1 MECSDHSETF
11 HKILKYSED
20 KFADLSKE
28 KLLPEVINGCG
39 PMLLKSQVMENNI
52 LSYQCDQEMD

>member
-11 HKILKYSED
+11 HKSLKYGEE

-39 PMLLKSQVMENNI
+39 PNLLKS
-52 LSYQCDQEMD
+52 